1 MRVFVA
7 GATGV
12 IGQRLVPR
20 LVAAGH
26 QVVATTR
33 SPAKADSLRALGA
46 EPAVVDGLDAM
57 AVGEAVGRAAPE
69 VVIHQ
74 MTQLAGMANLRRFDR
89 VFEVTNR
96 LRTQGTDHLL
106 AAATAAGARRFI
118 AQGYAGWPSNRAG
131 GPVQTE
137 ADPLD
142 ADPPAAQRQS
152 LGALRQLEA
161 AVTGASSLEG
171 IVLRYGSFYGPG
183 ASEEIFG
190 LVRKR
195 KLPIA
200 GDGAGIWSFIHVDD
214 AAAATVAALDHGSRG
229 VYNIVDDEPAKVADW
244 LPYLADVLGARPPVH
259 IPVWLAR
266 LAAGEV
272 GVSVLTQIRGSSN
285 AKAKAE
291 LGWTPAWA
299 SWRQGFRQAAAAM
312 AAPRRAGGGS
322 APDRSACA
330 GSGSAGSGSAGSGSG
345 GSGSTGSGS
354 ATR

>member
-33 SPAKADSLRALGA
+33 SPAKTDMLRALGA
-46 EPAVVDGLDAM
+46 EPVIVDGLDAM
-57 AVGEAVGRAAPE
+57 AVGEAVGHAEPE

-74 MTQLAGMANLRRFDR
+74 MTQLAGIKNLRRFDR
-89 VFEVTNR
+89 EFEVTNR

-118 AQGYAGWPSNRAG
+118 AQSYTGWNNSLAAG
-131 GPVQTE
+131 GLATE
-137 ADPLD
+137 EEPLNP
-142 ADPPAAQRQS
+142 DPPAAQRQS
-152 LGALRQLEA
+152 AAAIMYLEKV
-161 AVTGASSLEG
+161 VTGASAVQG
-171 IVLRYGSFYGPG
+171 VVLRYGSFYGPG
-183 ASEEIFG
+183 ASDEFFR

-195 KLPIA
+195 KLPVA
-200 GDGAGIWSFIHVDD
+200 GDGGGVWSFIHIDD

-229 VYNIVDDEPAKVADW
+229 IYNIVDDEPAKVADW
-244 LPYLADVLGARPPVH
+244 LPYLADVLGAKPPMHV
-259 IPVWLAR
+259 PAWLAR

-272 GVSVLTQIRGSSN
+272 GVSALTRIRGSSN

-291 LGWTPAWA
+291 LGWAPAWA
-299 SWRQGFRQAAAAM
+299 SWRDGFRQAAAAL
-312 AAPRRAGGGS
+312 AEADRAGRGS
-322 APDRSACA
+322 VRSA
-330 GSGSAGSGSAGSGSG
+330 
-345 GSGSTGSGS
+345 
-354 ATR
+354 R

>member
-33 SPAKADSLRALGA
+33 SPGKAEGLRALGA

-57 AVGEAVGRAAPE
+57 AVREAVGRAEPE

-74 MTQLAGMANLRRFDR
+74 MTQLAGMKNLRRFDR
-89 VFEVTNR
+89 EFAVTNR

-118 AQGYAGWPSNRAG
+118 AQGYTGWPNSRSG

-137 ADPLD
+137 VDPLD
-142 ADPPAAQRQS
+142 EDPPAAQRQS
-152 LGALRQLEA
+152 FAALRYLET
-161 AVTGASSLEG
+161 AVTEASPVEG

-183 ASEEIFG
+183 ASEEILG
-190 LVRKR
+190 LVRER
-195 KLPIA
+195 KMPVV
-200 GDGAGIWSFIHVDD
+200 GDGAGIWSFIHIDD

-244 LPYLADVLGARPPVH
+244 LPYLADALGAKPPMHV
-259 IPVWLAR
+259 PAWLAR
-266 LAAGEV
+266 LLAGEV
-272 GVSVLTQIRGSSN
+272 GVSVMTKIRGSSN

-291 LGWTPAWA
+291 LSWAPIWA
-299 SWRQGFRQAAAAM
+299 SWQQGFRENAVALPAPDQA
-312 AAPRRAGGGS
+312 RGGS
-322 APDRSACA
+322 ARG
-330 GSGSAGSGSAGSGSG
+330 GSGHSGSG
-345 GSGSTGSGS
+345 HSGSGHSGSGHSGSGHS
-354 ATR
+354 AQ

>member
-7 GATGV
+7 GATGA

-33 SPAKADSLRALGA
+33 SPGKADGLRALGA

-57 AVGEAVGRAAPE
+57 AVGEAVGRAEPE
-69 VVIHQ
+69 IVIHQ
-74 MTQLAGMANLRRFDR
+74 MTQLAGMKNLRRFDR
-89 VFEVTNR
+89 EFEVTNR

-106 AAATAAGARRFI
+106 PAASAAGARRFI
-118 AQGYAGWPSNRAG
+118 AQSYAGWNNSRAD
-131 GPVQTE
+131 GPVKT
-137 ADPLD
+137 ADDPLD
-142 ADPPAAQRQS
+142 ADPPAAQRQT
-152 LGALRQLEA
+152 AAAIRYLEESVTA
-161 AVTGASSLEG
+161 ASPVEG

-183 ASEEIFG
+183 ASEEFFG

-195 KLPIA
+195 RMPVA
-200 GDGAGIWSFIHVDD
+200 GDGDGVWSFIHVDD
-214 AAAATVAALDHGSRG
+214 AAAATVAALDHGRRG

-244 LPYLADVLGARPPVH
+244 LPYLAEVLGAKPPMH

-272 GVSVLTQIRGSSN
+272 GVSVLTKIRGSSN

-299 SWRQGFRQAAAAM
+299 SWRQGFRQSVAAAPAKPGQ
-312 AAPRRAGGGS
+312 ARGGS
-322 APDRSACA
+322 VRSAQ
-330 GSGSAGSGSAGSGSG
+330 
-345 GSGSTGSGS
+345 
-354 ATR
+354 